1 MPDLVFTGERI
12 VPGVTP
18 AGILRE
24 HEMRYRFAGDFVRD
38 KVVVDLASG
47 TGMGT
52 DLLMKFGARTCVG
65 LELDF
70 AATACAAS
78 LYKGC
83 RFAVCDAAR
92 TCLRDG
98 CADVV
103 VSFET
108 IEHLAD
114 PAKFLAE
121 CKRLLRPGGLFICS
135 TPNREVHRWYAP
147 NPFHTHEFFPRELM
161 GLVNQFFIDCR
172 AYGQGEV
179 VFPLHISRVLLTRFL
194 ESIHLK
200 ERVKRLLHR
209 PSAPSPET
217 EFSKAS
223 PNPVNEIKPYR
234 PGWFSKPP
242 YLIVAA
248 RKV

>member
-1 MPDLVFTGERI
+1 VPDVVFTGERI

-18 AGILRE
+18 AGIFRE

-38 KVVVDLASG
+38 RVVVDLASG
-47 TGMGT
+47 TGVGT
-52 DLLMKFGARTCVG
+52 DLLMKFGARACVG

-70 AATACAAS
+70 RAAACAAS
-78 LYKGC
+78 FYREC
-83 RFAVCDAAR
+83 RFAVCDAGS

-108 IEHLAD
+108 IEHLAS
-114 PAKFLAE
+114 PAPFLAE
-121 CKRLLRPGGLFICS
+121 CKRLLRPGGVFICS

-161 GLVNQFFIDCR
+161 GLMNQFFIDCR
-172 AYGQGEV
+172 PYGQGEV
-179 VFPLHISRVLLTRFL
+179 VFPLHISRVLLGRLL
-194 ESIHLK
+194 ESIRCK

-209 PSAPSPET
+209 PTATAPET
-217 EFSKAS
+217 EFSKTSLHPEYA
-223 PNPVNEIKPYR
+223 IKPYYS
-234 PGWFSKPP
+234 GWFLKPP
-242 YLIVAA
+242 YLIVTA